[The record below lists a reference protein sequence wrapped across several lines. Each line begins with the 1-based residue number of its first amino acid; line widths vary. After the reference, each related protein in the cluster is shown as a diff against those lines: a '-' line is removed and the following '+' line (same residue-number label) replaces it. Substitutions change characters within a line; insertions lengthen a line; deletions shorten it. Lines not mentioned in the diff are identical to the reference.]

1 MNCERSIAAVSLL
14 SSGKQP
20 PGAYYYASGS
30 HETQPVRPQ
39 RATRVERARSL
50 GPLVKR
56 QVRPHPE
63 NPRPATQLAAT
74 RTMAGAADSAR
85 EAYIAQLEREAKRE

>member
-1 MNCERSIAAVSLL
+1 ML

-56 QVRPHPE
+56 RFARPE
-63 NPRPATQLAAT
+63 NPGPATQLAAT